1 MKRLAA
7 LLAACLVLAGCAAAP
22 RSDAGAASQPASA
35 PAQSGAQSTQS
46 TQSTG
51 AAPARPAAS
60 GTLRIISGPGGP
72 GSAAAAENGF
82 YTLETGED
90 GRCTLLF
97 LDYASNQQ
105 TRLCAAP
112 GCAHDSEA
120 CTACVDISGGITPSL
135 LCDGERLYLV
145 FGSSSDGSEP
155 ARVEV
160 MEPDGSGRR
169 VLARFSSGQEP
180 DPDLYAADGSF
191 LYFLL
196 SETGADGQS
205 KRSLCALDKTNGALY
220 PLMDAPEDTGFWL
233 VGAYDRSLLV
243 KTIDSRNIHH
253 LSRLDAD
260 APAGLEELASWRLSQ
275 QYGVVEGDCL
285 YLYDY
290 DKQCFTRQSF
300 SDGQTRELPNP
311 EGLPFES
318 LYSVRTIG
326 GKAFLAADLAEG
338 GVARNSNFCLDF
350 TSGQIRELGLLDN
363 MGRPVTVCGTSGD
376 RVYVID
382 RYATRQVQESF
393 GGMVSTVE
401 RVTPHYA
408 WLSAEDFLAG
418 TANYNACQPAF

>member
-1 MKRLAA
+1 MNRTNRLLAA
-7 LLAACLVLAGCAAAP
+7 LLAACLALSGCAAP
-22 RSDAGAASQPASA
+22 QSDAGAASA
-35 PAQSGAQSTQS
+35 PTQSQSSAQSAE
-46 TQSTG
+46 

-72 GSAAAAENGF
+72 GSNAAADNGL
-82 YTLETGED
+82 YTLETGE
-90 GRCTLLF
+90 GGGCTLLF

-105 TRLCAAP
+105 TQLCAAP
-112 GCAHDSEA
+112 NCAHDSAA
-120 CTACVDISGGITPSL
+120 CTAYVDTSGGITPGL
-135 LCDGERLYLV
+135 LCDGEQLYLV
-145 FGSSSDGSEP
+145 FGSSADGSEP

-191 LYFLL
+191 LYLML
-196 SETGADGQS
+196 SETGADGRF
-205 KRSLCALDKTNGALY
+205 KRSLCALDKASGELS

-243 KTIDSRNIHH
+243 KTIDSRNVHH

-260 APAGLEELASWRLSQ
+260 APAGLEELASWRLSR
-275 QYGVVEGDCL
+275 QYGVVDGDCL

-290 DKQCFTRQSF
+290 DTKCFTRQSF

-326 GKAFLAADLAEG
+326 GKAFLTADLAEG
-338 GVARNSNFCLDF
+338 GVARSSNFCLDF
-350 TSGQIRELGLLDN
+350 TSGQIRELNLLDN
-363 MGRPVTVCGTSGD
+363 MGRPLTVCGTSGD

-382 RYATRQVQESF
+382 QYVTRQVQESF
-393 GGMVSTVE
+393 GGIVSTVE

-408 WLSAEDFLAG
+408 WLSTADFWAG
-418 TANYNACQPAF
+418 SANYNACQPAA